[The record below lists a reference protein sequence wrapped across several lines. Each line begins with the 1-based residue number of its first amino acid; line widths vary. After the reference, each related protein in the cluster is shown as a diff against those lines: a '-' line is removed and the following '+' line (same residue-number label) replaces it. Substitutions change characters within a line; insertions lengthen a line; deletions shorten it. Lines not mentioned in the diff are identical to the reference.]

1 MNKVEGKT
9 MQSTHPNRDEIAK
22 LGREIYDRQIR
33 SQVEVAEN
41 IGKIVS
47 INVETCEYEVG
58 EDLVETSLRS
68 QAKYPHALLWAE
80 RIGYD
85 AVYAVG
91 GTIVKTVTRSVNE
104 IL

>member
-1 MNKVEGKT
+1 ME
-9 MQSTHPNRDEIAK
+9 STRPNRDEVAK

-47 INVETCEYEVG
+47 IDVETGEYEVG
-58 EDLVETSLRS
+58 EDLVETSLKS
-68 QAKYPHALLWAE
+68 QAKHPHALLWAE
-80 RIGYD
+80 RIGFD

-91 GTIVKTVTRSVNE
+91 GTIVSK
-104 IL
+104 

>member
-1 MNKVEGKT
+1 MEF
-9 MQSTHPNRDEIAK
+9 THPNRDEVAK
-22 LGREIYDRQIR
+22 IGRELYDRQIR

-47 INVETCEYEVG
+47 IDVETGEYEVG
-58 EDLVETSLRS
+58 EDLVETSLKS
-68 QAKYPHALLWAE
+68 QSKHPHALLWAE

-91 GTIVKTVTRSVNE
+91 GTIVRNTP
-104 IL
+104 